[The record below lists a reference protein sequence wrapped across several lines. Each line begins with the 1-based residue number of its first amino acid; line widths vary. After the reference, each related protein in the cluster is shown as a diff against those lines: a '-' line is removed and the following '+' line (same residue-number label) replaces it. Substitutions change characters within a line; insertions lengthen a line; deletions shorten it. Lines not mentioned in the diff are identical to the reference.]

1 MENPVHEYLETLVEA
16 RQKAWHEAKALM
28 SRATDE
34 KRELDGEEQAQLE
47 RIWSDIDAKDV
58 QIKDITARVQ
68 SERETDI
75 AREAYADL
83 VRPVEA
89 PVVDAVD
96 AFLRGQT
103 SARFIDIDIRKV
115 AAEKRAIRAGAGARE
130 LRDLTVGSA
139 AGGGNT
145 VPTSFER
152 QLYDFLENVS
162 GVRQIATVITTT
174 GGETLELPKVASH
187 GTAAIVGEGTALAE
201 ADASFAKIS
210 LGAWKYGQ
218 LLQMSSELLQDSGV
232 DIVGFAAADLGR
244 ALGRATGAAYATG
257 SGSNAPQGVMTSVG
271 TGVTGGTG
279 VAGAPTIANLTDLVY
294 SLGDPGYRAN
304 ASFLMRDATAGKV
317 RNLVNTSGDFL
328 WQPSVQAGQ
337 PDRLLGFPVVVDPAV
352 AATAV
357 NANSVAFGDFAA
369 GFVIRDAGTVRI
381 ERSDDYA
388 FANDLVTWRAVIR
401 TDSDLRDANA
411 IKLYRGG
418 TA

>member
-1 MENPVHEYLETLVEA
+1 MHEYLESLVEA

-28 SRATDE
+28 TRATDE
-34 KRELDGEEQAQLE
+34 KRELDGEEQAQLD

-58 QIKDITARVQ
+58 QIKDITARAQ

-103 SARFIDIDIRKV
+103 SARFIDIDIRKA
-115 AAEKRAIRAGAGARE
+115 AAEKRAIRAGAGVKE
-130 LRDLTVGSA
+130 LRDLSTTAA
-139 AGGGNT
+139 AGGNT
-145 VPTSFER
+145 IPTSFER
-152 QLYDFLENVS
+152 TLYDFLETVS
-162 GVRQIATVITTT
+162 GVRQIAQVITTT
-174 GGETLELPKVASH
+174 GGENLDLPRVASH
-187 GTAAIVGEGTALAE
+187 GTAAIVGEGTAIAE
-201 ADASFAKIS
+201 ADPSFAKVT
-210 LGAWKYGQ
+210 LGAWKFGQ
-218 LLQMSSELLQDSGV
+218 LLQMSAELLQDSGV
-232 DIVGFAAADLGR
+232 DIVGFAAADMGR
-244 ALGRATGAAYATG
+244 ALGRVTGAAYATG
-257 SGSNAPQGVMTSVG
+257 TGSNQPQGVMTSIG

-279 VAGAPTIANLTDLVY
+279 VAGVPTIANLTDLVY

-304 ASFLMRDATAGKV
+304 ASFLMRDATAGKI

-337 PDRLLGFPVVVDPAV
+337 PDRLLGFPVVTDPAV

-357 NANSVAFGDFAA
+357 NANSVAFGDFQA
-369 GFVIRDAGTVRI
+369 GFVIRDAGSIRI

-388 FANDLVTWRAVIR
+388 FANDLVTWRAVLR

>member
-1 MENPVHEYLETLVEA
+1 MHEYLETLVEA

-68 SERETDI
+68 AERETDI

-96 AFLRGQT
+96 AFLRGQS
-103 SARFIDIDIRKV
+103 SARFLDIDIRKV

-152 QLYDFLENVS
+152 TLYDFLENVS
-162 GVRQIATVITTT
+162 GVRQVATVITTS
-174 GGETLELPKVASH
+174 GGENLDLPKVASH

-201 ADASFAKIS
+201 ADPSFAKVT
-210 LGAWKYGQ
+210 LGAWKFGQ
-218 LLQMSSELLQDSGV
+218 LLQMSAELLQDRGV
-232 DIVGFAAADLGR
+232 DVVGFAAADMGR
-244 ALGRATGAAYATG
+244 ALGRVTGAAYATG
-257 SGSNAPQGVMTSVG
+257 TGTNQPQGVMTSIG

-279 VAGAPTIANLTDLVY
+279 VAGVPTIANLTDLVY

-304 ASFLMRDATAGKV
+304 ASFLMRDATAGKI

-337 PDRLLGFPVVVDPAV
+337 PDRLLGFPVVIDPAV
-352 AATAV
+352 AATGTAT
-357 NANSVAFGDFAA
+357 NSVAFGDFAA
-369 GFVIRDAGTVRI
+369 GFVIRDAGSIRI

-388 FANDLVTWRAVIR
+388 FANDLVTWRAVLR

>member
-1 MENPVHEYLETLVEA
+1 MHEYLESLVEA

-28 SRATDE
+28 TRATDE
-34 KRELDGEEQAQLE
+34 KRELDGEEQAQLD

-103 SARFIDIDIRKV
+103 SARYLDIDIRKA
-115 AAEKRAIRAGAGARE
+115 AAEKRAIRAGAGVKE
-130 LRDLTVGSA
+130 LRDLTTVAA
-139 AGGGNT
+139 AGGST
-145 VPTSFER
+145 IPTSFER
-152 QLYDFLENVS
+152 TLYDFLETVS
-162 GVRQIATVITTT
+162 GVRQIAQVITTT
-174 GGETLELPKVASH
+174 GGENLDLPKVASH

-201 ADASFAKIS
+201 ADPSFSKIT
-210 LGAWKYGQ
+210 LGAWKFGQ
-218 LLQMSSELLQDSGV
+218 LLQISAELLQDSGV
-232 DIVGFAAADLGR
+232 DIVGFLAADMGR

-257 SGSNAPQGVMTSVG
+257 TGSNQPQGVMTSIG

-279 VAGAPTIANLTDLVY
+279 VAGVPTIANLTDLVY

-304 ASFLMRDATAGKV
+304 ASFLMRDATAGKI

-337 PDRLLGFPVVVDPAV
+337 PDRLLGFPVVTDPNI
-352 AATAV
+352 AATAI
-357 NANSVAFGDFAA
+357 NANSVAFGDFQA
-369 GFVIRDAGTVRI
+369 GFVIRDAGSIRI
-381 ERSDDYA
+381 ERSDDFA
-388 FANDLVTWRAVIR
+388 FSADLSTHRAILR

>member
-1 MENPVHEYLETLVEA
+1 MHEYLESLVEA

-28 SRATDE
+28 TRATDE
-34 KRELDGEEQAQLE
+34 KRELDGEEQAQLD

-58 QIKDITARVQ
+58 QIKDITARAQ

-103 SARFIDIDIRKV
+103 SARYLDIDIRKA
-115 AAEKRAIRAGAGARE
+115 AAEKRAIRAGAGVKE
-130 LRDLTVGSA
+130 LRDLTTVAA
-139 AGGGNT
+139 AGGST
-145 VPTSFER
+145 IPTSFER
-152 QLYDFLENVS
+152 TLYDFLETVS
-162 GVRQIATVITTT
+162 GVRQIAQVITTT
-174 GGETLELPKVASH
+174 GGENLDLPKVASH

-201 ADASFAKIS
+201 ADPSFAKVT
-210 LGAWKYGQ
+210 LGAWKFGQ
-218 LLQMSSELLQDSGV
+218 LLQMSAELLQDSGV
-232 DIVGFAAADLGR
+232 DIVGFAAADMGR
-244 ALGRATGAAYATG
+244 ALGRVTGAAYATG
-257 SGSNAPQGVMTSVG
+257 TGSNQPQGVMTSIG

-279 VAGAPTIANLTDLVY
+279 VAGVPTIANLTDLVY

-304 ASFLMRDATAGKV
+304 ASFLMRDATAGKI

-337 PDRLLGFPVVVDPAV
+337 PDRLLGFPVVTDPNI

-357 NANSVAFGDFAA
+357 NANSVAFGDFQA
-369 GFVIRDAGTVRI
+369 GFVIRDAGSIRI
-381 ERSDDYA
+381 DRSDDFA
-388 FANDLVTWRAVIR
+388 FSADLATWRAVLR

>member
-1 MENPVHEYLETLVEA
+1 MHEYLESLVEA

-28 SRATDE
+28 TRATDE
-34 KRELDGEEQAQLE
+34 KRELDGEEQAQLD

-58 QIKDITARVQ
+58 QIKDITARAQ

-103 SARFIDIDIRKV
+103 SARFIDIDIRKA
-115 AAEKRAIRAGAGARE
+115 AAEKRAIRAGAGVKE
-130 LRDLTVGSA
+130 LRDLSTTAA
-139 AGGGNT
+139 AGGNT
-145 VPTSFER
+145 IPTSFER
-152 QLYDFLENVS
+152 TLYDFLETVS
-162 GVRQIATVITTT
+162 GVRQIAQVITTT
-174 GGETLELPKVASH
+174 GGENLDLPRVASH
-187 GTAAIVGEGTALAE
+187 GTAAIVGEGTAIAE
-201 ADASFAKIS
+201 ADPSFAKVT
-210 LGAWKYGQ
+210 LGAWKFGQ
-218 LLQMSSELLQDSGV
+218 LLQMSAELLQDSGV
-232 DIVGFAAADLGR
+232 DIVGFAAADMGR
-244 ALGRATGAAYATG
+244 ALGRVTGAAYVSGTG
-257 SGSNAPQGVMTSVG
+257 SNQPQGVLTACG

-279 VAGAPTIANLTDLVY
+279 VAGVPTIANLTDLVY

-304 ASFLMRDATAGKV
+304 ASFLMRDATAGKI

-337 PDRLLGFPVVVDPAV
+337 PDRLLGFPVVTDPAV

-357 NANSVAFGDFAA
+357 NANSVAFGDFQA
-369 GFVIRDAGTVRI
+369 GFVIRDAGSIRI

-388 FANDLVTWRAVIR
+388 FANDLVTWRAVLR

>member
-1 MENPVHEYLETLVEA
+1 MHEYLESLVEA

-28 SRATDE
+28 TRATDE
-34 KRELDGEEQAQLE
+34 KRELDGEEQAQLD

-58 QIKDITARVQ
+58 QIKDITARAQ

-103 SARFIDIDIRKV
+103 SARFIDIDIRKA
-115 AAEKRAIRAGAGARE
+115 AAEKRAIRAGAGVKE
-130 LRDLTVGSA
+130 LRDLTTVAA
-139 AGGGNT
+139 AGGST
-145 VPTSFER
+145 IPTSFER
-152 QLYDFLENVS
+152 TLYDFLETVS
-162 GVRQIATVITTT
+162 GVRQIAQVITTT
-174 GGETLELPKVASH
+174 GGENLDLPKVASH
-187 GTAAIVGEGTALAE
+187 GTAAIVGEGTAIAE
-201 ADASFAKIS
+201 ADPSFAKVT
-210 LGAWKYGQ
+210 LGAWKFGQ
-218 LLQMSSELLQDSGV
+218 LLQMSAELLQDSGV
-232 DIVGFAAADLGR
+232 DIVGFAAADMGR
-244 ALGRATGAAYATG
+244 ALGRVTGAAYATG
-257 SGSNAPQGVMTSVG
+257 TGSNQPQGVMTSIG

-279 VAGAPTIANLTDLVY
+279 VAGVPTIANLTDLVY

-304 ASFLMRDATAGKV
+304 ASFLMRDATAGKI

-337 PDRLLGFPVVVDPAV
+337 PDRLLGFPVVTDPNI

-357 NANSVAFGDFAA
+357 NANSVAFGDFQA
-369 GFVIRDAGTVRI
+369 GFVIRDAGSIRI
-381 ERSDDYA
+381 DRSDDFA
-388 FANDLVTWRAVIR
+388 FSADLATWRAVLR